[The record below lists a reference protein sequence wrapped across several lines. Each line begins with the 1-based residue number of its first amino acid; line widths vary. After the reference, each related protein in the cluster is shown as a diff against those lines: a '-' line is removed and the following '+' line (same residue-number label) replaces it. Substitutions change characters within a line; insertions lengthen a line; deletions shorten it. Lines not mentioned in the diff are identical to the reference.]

1 MKKMGMAILLVMAGF
16 AGEAVAQ
23 SDPPQ
28 QMVTDKIVIV
38 LQQKGYRDILVTRT
52 WLGRLRVVGWIDGRA
67 REIIVHPTS
76 GEVLRDFLD
85 PIEVEVEAGGGSDSD
100 GVGAARP
107 VTDFAEIIVDLEE
120 GEDGVISAE
129 ITIGSGLSAEQVDGY
144 ATGFE
149 P

>member
-1 MKKMGMAILLVMAGF
+1 MAILLAMAGF
-16 AGEAVAQ
+16 AGEAAAQ

-85 PIEVEVEAGGGSDSD
+85 PIEVEVEVEAGGGNDSD
-100 GVGAARP
+100 GVGAARR

-129 ITIGSGLSAEQVDGY
+129 ITMGSGLSAEQVDGY